1 MVKKE
6 KTSHR
11 KEHANETKNKIY
23 KTAEA
28 LFRKHGF
35 ENVSVDSIVEAAG
48 VAKGSFYVHF
58 DSKDSLAAALIND
71 YISKVDLDYKS
82 YVGSFGVHAAASDIL
97 ISLVGKI
104 ADIINL
110 TIGYDNMKTVY
121 KAQITK
127 TINTDAMIG
136 YNREIYKLFSDIIG
150 KGIQQGEFKTDIPAD
165 ILTKH
170 FIMAIRG
177 VTYEWCIRHPDFDLK
192 EQALKH
198 FEILLSGIK
207 KVHCPPDQIPHLR
220 K

>member
-6 KTSHR
+6 KPSPKKIR
-11 KEHANETKNKIY
+11 AIETKNKIY
-23 KTAEA
+23 KAAED
-28 LFRKHGF
+28 LIRKYVF
-35 ENVSVDSIVEAAG
+35 ENVSVDSIVKAAG

-58 DSKDSLAAALIND
+58 DSKYSLGAALIND
-71 YISKVDLDYKS
+71 YVSKVDLGYKS
-82 YVGSFGVHAAASDIL
+82 FTESFDVHTAASDIL

-110 TIGYDNMKTVY
+110 YLGYDNMKTVY
-121 KAQITK
+121 MAQITK
-127 TINTDAMIG
+127 TINTDAMLN
-136 YNREIYKLFSDIIG
+136 YNREIYKLFSDIIS

-170 FIMAIRG
+170 FIMAMRG
-177 VTYEWCIRHPDFDLK
+177 ITYEWCIRYPDFDLK

-207 KVHCPPDQIPHLR
+207 KVNRTPD
-220 K
+220 